1 MSTTRQGRLCKV
13 FDYLVF
19 RGKVK
24 TRQEFAEAVGINKT
38 NLSSAMNGNEKY
50 LSDSLFIKVNSVY
63 NNINLQWLL
72 TGEGEMLSGNMANIK
87 YEPSATPIEQE
98 AAECYVPMLPLQA
111 IGGALTGF
119 DDSATLDKC
128 ERVLSPIAGI
138 DFAMEVY
145 GDSMTPDYP
154 SGARIFVKKIDMSAF
169 IEWGRV
175 YVLDTVNGSIVKE
188 VYPAGDTAVECRS
201 VNPQYPPFVV
211 QLKDVRGMYRVLMSM
226 QMK

>member
-1 MSTTRQGRLCKV
+1 MDNALNQRITDVVSFLIFSKSALDKRDLAQKLGYNVSSFSQIINGRVPVSEKFIERL
-13 FDYLVF
+13 L
-19 RGKVK
+19 
-24 TRQEFAEAVGINKT
+24 EFAP
-38 NLSSAMNGNEKY
+38 
-50 LSDSLFIKVNSVY
+50 
-63 NNINLQWLL
+63 NINDQWLL
-72 TGEGEMLSGNMANIK
+72 KGEGDMLSGNMATIK

-128 ERVLSPIAGI
+128 ERVLSPITDI

-145 GDSMTPDYP
+145 GDSMSPEYP

-188 VYPAGDTAVECRS
+188 VYPSGDTAVECRS
-201 VNPQYPPFVV
+201 VNPLYPPFVV